1 MERTNGA
8 TTRQLGQRGPKK
20 EWVLFWMIIPW
31 VIWTVIMNY
40 LPILGW
46 SYAFIDFKL
55 GKPVLESQYV
65 GLGNFQLI
73 FSTISR
79 LPRALRN
86 TLVPSL
92 INLALSWTPIA
103 FAICL
108 NEMRS
113 SRFRKT
119 VQTITTIPNFISWV
133 MIYGL
138 MIAMFS
144 TDGAVNIWLS
154 RMGLLSKPFNVLNDV
169 NMAWTLQAL
178 MNLWK
183 TTGFSAIIYLA
194 AIAGIDQELYDAA
207 MTDGAGRFRRV
218 WHVTIPGV
226 LPTYLVQTV
235 LNISNFLNTSM
246 DYPLIFGSPIT
257 TPRLENINLYS
268 YNLFKN
274 ADYSFG
280 IALGMV
286 NSLVAVLLLCLAN
299 AAAKRIRGES
309 II

>member
-1 MERTNGA
+1 
-8 TTRQLGQRGPKK
+8 
-20 EWVLFWMIIPW
+20 MIIPW